1 MKYFKTKEESFATI
15 KVACKVPVDAKSDL
29 DLFLDKR
36 KIKLD
41 EFMADSIILSL
52 NYLKKNKDTK
62 DIFPKQSTK

>member
-1 MKYFKTKEESFATI
+1 MKYFKTKEESFSTI
-15 KVACKVPVDAKSDL
+15 KVTFKVPVDVKSNL

-36 KIKLD
+36 KMKLE

-62 DIFPKQSTK
+62 DIFPKPSTK